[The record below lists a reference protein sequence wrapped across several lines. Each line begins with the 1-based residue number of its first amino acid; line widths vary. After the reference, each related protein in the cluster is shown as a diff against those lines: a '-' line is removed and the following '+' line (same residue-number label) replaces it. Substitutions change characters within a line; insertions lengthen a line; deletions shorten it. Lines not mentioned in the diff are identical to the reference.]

1 MDISRRDFAKLA
13 LGATALAGLP
23 VGAQPTNGASHG
35 MSIFG
40 DLKYGPDFTHF
51 DYANP
56 NAPVGG
62 EISVAIGGLT
72 FDSLQPYILKGNNE
86 RYLTSLPYFETLM
99 ESSSDEADSYYG
111 LLAESVEVPEDRLFT
126 RFVLRPDA
134 KFRDGSQ
141 VTAEDVVFSLQ
152 VLRDKGRPD
161 FKVILKDILGAEAE
175 DTRTVRF
182 DFDPNAA
189 RQRLPILAAG
199 LPIFS
204 KAYYADRDFSESTL
218 DAPMNSGPLEVA
230 EVDAGRQIVYRRRA
244 DYWGW
249 DLPVMKGRYNFETYR
264 IEYFRDRSAE
274 FEGFKGG
281 AFTFREEFWS
291 KLWAT
296 GYTPDTFP
304 ALARGEVV
312 LDTIPNE
319 VPSGTQGYWINTRR
333 EKFKDPRVREAIAL
347 AFDFEWS
354 NRTLFFDLYT
364 RTDSF
369 FEGGPMEAA
378 GTISEG
384 ERLILEGLSPEAQ
397 AAIPEG
403 VFAEPAFVPLVNDG
417 SGRIRKAL
425 RRAGKLL
432 DEAGWTKQGEFRKNA
447 AGETLVVDFLEDSPS
462 FERIT
467 APYVKNLKRLGID
480 ARLQL
485 IDPAQTKRRTDV
497 FDFDITTGR
506 LSTGL
511 TPGTGIRSV
520 FHSSFADAQ
529 GSLNTTGV
537 SNPAVDELVDGIIAA
552 KSREELTDTVRALD
566 RVLRAMHIWVP
577 QWSKNTHNL
586 AYWDIFAR
594 PEAKPKY
601 ARGVI
606 DLWWIDAEKAAR
618 LAGKIG
624 G

>member
-13 LGATALAGLP
+13 IGASALASWPLA
-23 VGAQPTNGASHG
+23 AQPTDGLSHG

-51 DYANP
+51 DYADV
-56 NAPVGG
+56 NAPAGG
-62 EISVAIGGLT
+62 EFSTGIGGLT
-72 FDSLQPYILKGNNE
+72 FDSLNPYILKGNAE
-86 RYLTSLPYFETLM
+86 RYLTLLPYFETLM
-99 ESSSDEADSYYG
+99 EASADEADGYYG
-111 LLAESVEVPEDRLFT
+111 LIAELVEVPEDRLFT
-126 RFVLRPDA
+126 RFVLRPEA

-141 VTAEDVVFSLQ
+141 ITAEDVVFSLDI
-152 VLRDKGRPD
+152 LREKGRPD
-161 FKVILKDILGAEAE
+161 YRVILKDILGAEAE
-175 DTRTVRF
+175 DSQTVRF
-182 DFDPNAA
+182 DFAPDAA
-189 RQRLPILAAG
+189 RQRLPILSG
-199 LPIFS
+199 SLPIFS
-204 KAYYADRDFSESTL
+204 KAYYETVPFEDSTL
-218 DAPMNSGPLEVA
+218 EPPMSSGALEISK
-230 EVDAGRQIVYRRRA
+230 VDSGRQIVFRRRE

-249 DLPVMKGRYNFETYR
+249 DLPVMRGRWNFETYR
-264 IEYFRDRSAE
+264 FEYFRDRSAE
-274 FEGFKGG
+274 WEGFKGG
-281 AFTFREEFWS
+281 AFTFREEYWS

-296 GYTPDTFP
+296 GYTPESFP
-304 ALARGEVV
+304 ALARGDVV

-333 EKFKDPRVREAIAL
+333 EKFQDVRVREAIAL

-369 FEGGPMEAA
+369 FEGGPMQAEGA
-378 GTISEG
+378 ISEG
-384 ERLILEGLSPEAQ
+384 ERIILESLSPEAQ
-397 AAIPEG
+397 NALPEG
-403 VFAEPAFVPLVNDG
+403 TFSDPVFVPMVNDG

-447 AGETLVVDFLEDSPS
+447 SGETLVVDFLEDSPS

-467 APYVKNLKRLGID
+467 APFVKNLERLGID

-485 IDPAQTKRRTDV
+485 IDPAQTKRRTDN

-506 LSTGL
+506 LATGL
-511 TPGTGIRSV
+511 TPGTAIRSV
-520 FHSSFADAQ
+520 FHSSFAEAN
-529 GSLNTTGV
+529 GSLNLTGV
-537 SNPAVDELVDGIIAA
+537 ANPAVDELVDRIIAA
-552 KSREELTDTVRALD
+552 TSRAELTDTVRALD
-566 RVLRAMHIWVP
+566 RVLRAMHIWIP
-577 QWSKNTHNL
+577 QWYKNSHNL
-586 AYWDIFAR
+586 AYWDIYAR
-594 PEAKPKY
+594 PAVKPQY

-618 LAGKIG
+618 LADKIG

>member
-13 LGATALAGLP
+13 IGASALASWPLA
-23 VGAQPTNGASHG
+23 AQPTDGLSHG

-51 DYANP
+51 DYADV
-56 NAPVGG
+56 NAPAGG
-62 EISVAIGGLT
+62 EFSTGIGGLT
-72 FDSLQPYILKGNNE
+72 FDSLNPYILKGNAE
-86 RYLTSLPYFETLM
+86 RYLTLLPYFETLM
-99 ESSSDEADSYYG
+99 EASADEADGYYG
-111 LLAESVEVPEDRLFT
+111 LIAQLVEIPEDRLFT
-126 RFVLRPDA
+126 RFVLRPEA

-141 VTAEDVVFSLQ
+141 ITAEDVVFSLEI
-152 VLRDKGRPD
+152 LRDKGRPD
-161 FKVILKDILGAEAE
+161 YRVILKDILGAEAE
-175 DTRTVRF
+175 DSQTVRF
-182 DFDPNAA
+182 DFAPDAA
-189 RQRLPILAAG
+189 RQRLPILSG
-199 LPIFS
+199 SLPIFS
-204 KAYYADRDFSESTL
+204 KAYYETVPFEDSTL
-218 DAPMNSGPLEVA
+218 EPPMSSGALEISK
-230 EVDAGRQIVYRRRA
+230 VDSGRQIVFRRRE

-249 DLPVMKGRYNFETYR
+249 DLPVMRGRWNFETYR
-264 IEYFRDRSAE
+264 FEYFRDRSAE
-274 FEGFKGG
+274 WEGFKGG
-281 AFTFREEFWS
+281 AFTFREEYWS

-296 GYTPDTFP
+296 GYTPESFP
-304 ALARGEVV
+304 ALARGDVV

-333 EKFKDPRVREAIAL
+333 EKFQDPRVREAIAL

-369 FEGGPMEAA
+369 FEGGPMQAE
-378 GTISEG
+378 GEISEG
-384 ERLILEGLSPEAQ
+384 ERIILESLSPEAQ
-397 AAIPEG
+397 NALPEG
-403 VFAEPAFVPLVNDG
+403 TFSDPVFVPMVNDG

-447 AGETLVVDFLEDSPS
+447 SGETLVVDFLEDSPS

-467 APYVKNLKRLGID
+467 APFVKNLERLGID

-485 IDPAQTKRRTDV
+485 IDPAQTKRRTDN

-506 LSTGL
+506 LATGL
-511 TPGTGIRSV
+511 TPGTAIRSV
-520 FHSSFADAQ
+520 FHSSFAEAN
-529 GSLNTTGV
+529 GSLNLTGV
-537 SNPAVDELVDGIIAA
+537 ANPAVDELVDRIIAA
-552 KSREELTDTVRALD
+552 TSRAELTDTVRALD
-566 RVLRAMHIWVP
+566 RVLRAMHIWIP
-577 QWSKNTHNL
+577 QWYKNSHNL
-586 AYWDIFAR
+586 AYWDIYAR
-594 PEAKPKY
+594 PAVKPQY

-618 LAGKIG
+618 LADKIG